1 MKALKL
7 KALALGAREILS
19 REQMKDVSGGGGFR
33 CMTDSDCVPGTQCV
47 DGYCGGDGDGGGGG
61 RCRDQ
66 RSCTIAVPGDP
77 NAAGICE
84 TNSQNRCICKALDYS
99 GSAAS
104 AECLA

>member
-19 REQMKDVSGGGGFR
+19 REQMKNVSGGAGQCQADMDCPPGLICSGG
-33 CMTDSDCVPGTQCV
+33 MCV
-47 DGYCGGDGDGGGGG
+47 DGDGGGG

-84 TNSQNRCICKALDYS
+84 TNSLNRCICKALDYS

>member
-7 KALALGAREILS
+7 KALELGAREILS
-19 REQMKDVSGGGGFR
+19 REQMKAVSGGAG
-33 CMTDSDCVPGTQCV
+33 CQSDMECPPGLVCS
-47 DGYCGGDGDGGGGG
+47 DGICADGSGGG

-84 TNSQNRCICKALDYS
+84 TNSVNRCICKALDYS
-99 GSAAS
+99 ASAAS

>member
-7 KALALGAREILS
+7 KALELGAREILS
-19 REQMKDVSGGGGFR
+19 RDQMKNVSGGAG
-33 CMTDSDCVPGTQCV
+33 CQSDADCPPGLVCYEGLCV
-47 DGYCGGDGDGGGGG
+47 DGDAGGG

-66 RSCTIAVPGDP
+66 RSCTIGVPGDP

-84 TNSQNRCICKALDYS
+84 TNSSNRCICKALDYS
-99 GSAAS
+99 ASAPS